1 MMNLRKFL
9 AMFFVGALFLTSCSD
24 DDDNPDPGT
33 EEELITTMK
42 VTLTETG
49 GTDTVTLNFFDEDG
63 ENGSIPPEDNVE
75 GTLKTNTTYSGTIV
89 LENESEDPVEVVN
102 EEIEREADEHQ
113 FFYFVPENED
123 DLGITTAYTDKESDY
138 RNSDGDLFPSEN
150 PVGITFTLTTTDQTG
165 DTKLRVVLRH
175 ELIKDAAGVADG
187 DITNAEGSPDVDW
200 VFDITVEDV
209 VVQ

>member
-1 MMNLRKFL
+1 MNLRKFL
-9 AMFFVGALFLTSCSD
+9 AMFFVGALVLTSCSD

-33 EEELITTMK
+33 EEEVITTMT

-63 ENGSIPPEDNVE
+63 EDGPTSPVVSVE
-75 GTLKTNTTYSGTIV
+75 GTLKASTTYNGTIL
-89 LENESEDPVEVVN
+89 LENETEDPAEVVN

-123 DLGITTAYTDKESDY
+123 DLGITIAYTDKESDY
-138 RNSDGDLFPSEN
+138 ENAEGNLFESEN
-150 PVGITFTLTTTDQTG
+150 PVGITFTVTTTDQTG
-165 DTKLRVVLRH
+165 DSKLRVVLIH
-175 ELIKDAAGVADG
+175 EPVKDAQGVVEG
-187 DITNAEGSPDVDW
+187 DITNAGGSPDIDW
-200 VFDITVEDV
+200 TFDISVGGM

>member
-33 EEELITTMK
+33 EEELITTMT
-42 VTLTETG
+42 VTLTENG

-113 FFYFVPENED
+113 FFYLTE
-123 DLGITTAYTDKESDY
+123 DLGITTEYTDDESDY
-138 RNSDGDLFPSEN
+138 ENSQGMPFPSTN
-150 PVGITFTLTTTDQTG
+150 PVGLTFSLTTTDATG
-165 DTKLRVVLRH
+165 SGELRVVLRH
-175 ELIKDAAGVADG
+175 ELNKDAEGVSDG
-187 DITNAEGSPDVDW
+187 DITNAEGSPDIDW
-200 VFDITVEDV
+200 TFDITVEDV